1 MITKEELR
9 QYADLVKERD
19 DILERICQKD
29 AAIKSASI
37 QHITGM
43 PRAEGNNVDK
53 IGRAVAQIDSLKE
66 LYYTKLQEIEATLFK
81 IEKAISKLDPLERRL
96 IRMRYIDCKAWEDI
110 CYELGYAWANTHRI
124 HASVLQK
131 LAKDDTL

>member
-9 QYADLVKERD
+9 HYADLVKERD
-19 DILERICQKD
+19 DIIERICRKD
-29 AAIKSASI
+29 SAIKSASI

-53 IGRAVAQIDSLKE
+53 IGRAVAQIERLKE
-66 LYYTKLQEIEATLFK
+66 LYYTKLVEIEATLFK

-96 IRMRYIDCKAWEDI
+96 IRLRYIDCKAWEDV
-110 CYELGYAWANTHRI
+110 CYELGYEWANTHRI
-124 HASVLQK
+124 HARILRK